1 MKLIVIIACLLV
13 SSAYGKSRNSRL
25 PESVWKQPAMR
36 INLEE
41 DLKIVGGDEVEPH
54 SIPMQVSLQYKG
66 IDFHFCGGAVG
77 TENFAITAAHCCDGQ
92 NAKELHVIAGAH
104 NIIHPDEDGGTQQ
117 VRNVKTIT
125 IHPDY
130 DSRKIKNDICLLEL
144 DEPLTINENVAG
156 ASLPEQ
162 NQEWAA
168 GSTATVSGWGTLSS
182 GGSSPDNL
190 HAVDVPVVSDDTCKG
205 AYGEDAVF
213 DSMICAGEKGK
224 DSCQGDSG
232 GPMTCDGLHCGIVSW
247 GRGCADARYPG
258 VYTQTSYFVDFIT
271 DNTY

>member
-1 MKLIVIIACLLV
+1 MKLIVIIACLIV

-25 PESVWKQPAMR
+25 PESVWKQPAFRM
-36 INLEE
+36 NLEE

-66 IDFHFCGGAVG
+66 IDFHFCGAAVG
-77 TENFAITAAHCCDGQ
+77 TENFIITAAHCCDGQ
-92 NAKELHVIAGAH
+92 NAKELHVVAGDH
-104 NIIHPDEDGGTQQ
+104 NIKKDEGTEQ

-130 DSRKIKNDICLLEL
+130 NSRTIRNDICLLEL

-156 ASLPEQ
+156 ATLPEQ
-162 NQEWAA
+162 DQEWEE

-182 GGSSPDNL
+182 GGSSPDTL
-190 HAVDVPVVSDDTCKG
+190 HAVDVPIVSDDVCKD
-205 AYGEDAVF
+205 AYGRTAIF
-213 DSMICAGEKGK
+213 ASMICAGEEGK

-247 GRGCADARYPG
+247 GRGCALAGYPG
-258 VYTQTSYFVDFIT
+258 VYTQTSYFVDFIH
-271 DNTY
+271 DNTH